1 MSNNVK
7 ARVIEEA
14 YYIITTNKTIRE
26 ISKYFNISKST
37 VHDDLSKRLK
47 NIDLDLYDKVAKI
60 LNYHIK
66 IRHLRGGESTKLKYS
81 KG

>member
-1 MSNNVK
+1 MPNNIK
-7 ARVIEEA
+7 ARVIKEA

-26 ISKYFNISKST
+26 ISKCFNVSKST

-47 NIDLDLYDKVAKI
+47 NIDSNLYDKVSKI
-60 LNYHIK
+60 LDHHIK
-66 IRHLRGGESTKLKYS
+66 IRHLRGGESTKLKYL